1 MPIESREY
9 QDYII
14 DRISS
19 LTSEDSSVIL
29 ELDCGMGKRVLI
41 YRLLTET
48 FKEKKIVVFLQ
59 THSSLEET
67 IQYLNNEYGGIK
79 GLAAIKSGSNAN
91 YRKHIISN
99 NRIILS
105 LPTVFSNTIQKFPE
119 LANDIGI
126 VIINEVD
133 QIIRRVSHRRVLCV
147 PWNKLTHQLDNALF
161 VGMSG
166 TLRDN
171 HLVLDENQLQ
181 LRNEL
186 KTLKEFIPKSTVIT
200 IEEFLDTDL
209 EDFIQHT
216 EVHIHPVNDEK
227 TAEIIHLL
235 TKHIKDVK
243 EEIIESVKEASPKD
257 LYQLEKNF
265 YQSLP
270 LISVETELV
279 EKLNRFLL
287 LRKYVY
293 SMPAKTYSN
302 YLLRYGFDK
311 KNFVNLP
318 NISGKEL
325 ETLRITKEYQKVTI
339 LCSFLST
346 VNSLTQILKNE
357 GITTFQVTGKTKNK
371 NEIIEE
377 FKKSEEHSALILS
390 PIGERDLDLPQTELI
405 IVYDLVNSPKTVYQ
419 KMKRGRG
426 GKVFLL
432 FYNNS
437 SEKQKVKNVVSE
449 IAVRYP
455 WSLIFFSD
463 EEKKH

>member
-14 DRISS
+14 DRIS
-19 LTSEDSSVIL
+19 LLVNEKSSVIL
-29 ELDCGMGKRVLI
+29 ELDCGMGKRVLM
-41 YRLLTET
+41 YRLLTEI
-48 FKEKKIVVFLQ
+48 FKEKKVVVFLQ

-67 IQYLNNEYGGIK
+67 IQYLDEQYGGIE
-79 GLAAIKSGSNAN
+79 GLSAIKSGYNAN
-91 YRKHIISN
+91 YRKHLISS
-99 NRIILS
+99 NRVILT
-105 LPTVFSNTIQKFPE
+105 LPIVFSNTLQKFPE
-119 LANDIGI
+119 LADDIEI
-126 VIINEVD
+126 VIINEID
-133 QIIRRVSHRRVLCV
+133 QIVRRVSHRRVLCV
-147 PWNKLTHQLDNALF
+147 PWNKLTKQLENVIF
-161 VGMSG
+161 IGMSG
-166 TLRDN
+166 TLRDD
-171 HLVLDENQLQ
+171 HLVLDENQLH

-186 KTLKEFIPKSTVIT
+186 KTLTEFVPNSSTIT
-200 IEEFLDTDL
+200 IDEFLDTDL
-209 EDFIQHT
+209 EDYIKHT

-235 TKHIKDVK
+235 TNHIKEVR
-243 EEIIESVKEASPKD
+243 EEIMEAVRESSPSD

-270 LISVETELV
+270 LISVETELI
-279 EKLNRFLL
+279 EKLNRLLL

-302 YLLRYGFDK
+302 YLFRYGFE
-311 KNFVNLP
+311 KNSLKDIP
-318 NISGKEL
+318 AISGKEL
-325 ETLRITKEYQKVTI
+325 EVLKITKQYRKTTV

-346 VNSLTQILKNE
+346 VNSLTQILKGE
-357 GITTFQVTGKTKNK
+357 DISTFQVTGKTSNK

-377 FKKSEEHSALILS
+377 FKQSEDQSALILS

-432 FYNNS
+432 FYNNT
-437 SEKQKVKNVVSE
+437 SEKQKVKSVVSE

-463 EEKKH
+463 